1 MQQSIAGVNETEK
14 RLASTGVE
22 YNWATMSMQ

>member
-14 RLASTGVE
+14 G
-22 YNWATMSMQ
+22 